1 MIDPGRLFL
10 VILFF
15 IYVSARLLRT
25 IKFTVRS
32 ERNALNLE
40 FNDHR

>member
-1 MIDPGRLFL
+1 MINPGKLFL
-10 VILFF
+10 VVLLF
-15 IYVSARLLRT
+15 IDVSARLLRT